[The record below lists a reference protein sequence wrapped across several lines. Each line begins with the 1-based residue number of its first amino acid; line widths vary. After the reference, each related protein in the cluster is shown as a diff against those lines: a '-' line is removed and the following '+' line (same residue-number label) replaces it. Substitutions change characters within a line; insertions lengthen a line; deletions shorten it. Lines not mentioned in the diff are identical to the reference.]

1 MKRLGSA
8 LLIAACA
15 LAGAAPRWVPKDKD
29 KKEPGRARITIYH
42 VAPGKHLDFLRWMAA
57 QDEVAKEAGVASVQ
71 LYAHIDGDAWDYLG
85 IAPVTTPEQD
95 KKLDEIAAA
104 KGLKT
109 GLPGSLEFR
118 QLLASHTDTFAAGPT
133 SASDLVAQATK

>member
-1 MKRLGSA
+1 MKKWGSA
-8 LLIAACA
+8 LLVAACA
-15 LAGAAPRWVPKDKD
+15 LAAAAPRWTPQD

-57 QDEVAKEAGVASVQ
+57 QDEVAKEAGVPAVQ
-71 LYAHIDGDAWDYLG
+71 LYAHIDGDSWDYLG
-85 IAPVTTPEQD
+85 LAPVTTLEQD
-95 KKLDEIAAA
+95 KKLDEIAAK

-109 GLPGSLEFR
+109 GLPASLEFR

-133 SASDLVAQATK
+133 SAADLVAQATK